1 MASNTSNTS
10 KTEKKI
16 ITSINIYTDGS
27 LKKTPKGDIC
37 GYGIYFP
44 NRELKNVSA
53 PFIHAPI
60 TNNRAELHAIL
71 QAIIRVV
78 KNYKFDLINIY
89 TDSEYSQKSLTEWI
103 INWKKNNWKNS
114 KNKPVENQD
123 IIKKIDKYL
132 VKYSGKIN
140 IQWVRA
146 HTLPKGSDSRRYKTT
161 GKDDEHSINN
171 HEADRLANRGA
182 DLYGELYL

>member
-1 MASNTSNTS
+1 MSSI
-10 KTEKKI
+10 KEIKEEKKV

-27 LKKTPKGDIC
+27 LKKTPNGDIC

-44 NRELKNVSA
+44 NNELKNVAA
-53 PFIHAPI
+53 PFIHKPI

-71 QAIIRVV
+71 QAIIRVT
-78 KNYKFDLINIY
+78 KNFSFDLINIY

-103 INWKKNNWKNS
+103 VNWKKNNWKNA

-146 HTLPKGSDSRRYKTT
+146 HT
-161 GKDDEHSINN
+161 GKNDEHSANN

-182 DLYGELYL
+182 ELYGKLYL